1 MDLKSL
7 EMAKRRVGGSFRLS
21 VLLQK
26 RIIELVRGA
35 PPVVDQADRER
46 SPIEVALR
54 EILEGKIDLE
64 MIPEEEFERLVEQA
78 RLEKEGRVKAEQSEA
93 ADAFAPRTAMP
104 TIDLAD
110 TGGGGGGGGAGG
122 GGDNNPPAP

>member
-7 EMAKRRVGGSFRLS
+7 ESAKRRVGGSFKLS

-35 PPVVDQADRER
+35 PPLADLAEVER

-64 MIPEEEFERLVEQA
+64 MIPAAEFERLVEEA
-78 RLEKEGRVKAEQSEA
+78 RLAKEGQIAATKDAELGFSIRSPA
-93 ADAFAPRTAMP
+93 P
-104 TIDLAD
+104 TIDFVAD
-110 TGGGGGGGGAGG
+110 T
-122 GGDNNPPAP
+122 

>member
-7 EMAKRRVGGSFRLS
+7 EEAKRLVGGSFRLS

-35 PPVVDQADRER
+35 PAVVDNAERER

-54 EILEGKIDLE
+54 EVMEGKISLE
-64 MIPEEEFERLVEQA
+64 MIPEEEFEKLVEQA
-78 RLEKEGRVKAEQSEA
+78 RLEKEGRVKAQQEGDS
-93 ADAFAPRTAMP
+93 DLGPRPSMP
-104 TIDLAD
+104 TIDLAKD
-110 TGGGGGGGGAGG
+110 TAK
-122 GGDNNPPAP
+122 PTS

>member
-7 EMAKRRVGGSFRLS
+7 ELAKRQVGGSFALS

-35 PPVVDQADRER
+35 PPVVERADKER

-54 EILEGKIDLE
+54 EVLEGKISLE
-64 MIPEEEFERLVEQA
+64 TIPKEEFEKLVEQA
-78 RLEKEGRVKAEQSEA
+78 RLEKEGRAKAA
-93 ADAFAPRTAMP
+93 ADPADIDLGPRPAIP
-104 TIDLAD
+104 TIDLASKP
-110 TGGGGGGGGAGG
+110 TTST
-122 GGDNNPPAP
+122 